1 MGIREKG
8 NGERRVEGE
17 MMVRVSGREKR
28 KKREL
33 TGVDCRKQ

>member
-28 KKREL
+28 KTEL